1 MERPAFGLRRSA
13 LGRSTRSRGGERINQ
28 VGIMSRMTMGK
39 TAGVAFVAAL
49 LLAVSAGAGDKVKV
63 TVQKAKDF
71 QFGGRHAY
79 AWHPEEPV
87 SVKILQALGD
97 PEKLKAYYDPKIRPL
112 IEQALANR
120 GFTKV
125 AADQA
130 DFFVC
135 YYVLIGPDVS
145 SQYHGQFVG
154 AIPEWGLP
162 DFLMSTSALKVVD
175 QGSIVVDVMS
185 KELKATIWRGIA
197 ASQIQGKL
205 NDTQRMDRIDKAF
218 GDMFKDFPPKDQK
231 PK

>member
-1 MERPAFGLRRSA
+1 MTGISVGRLAAAA
-13 LGRSTRSRGGERINQ
+13 L
-28 VGIMSRMTMGK
+28 
-39 TAGVAFVAAL
+39 AASL
-49 LLAVSAGAGDKVKV
+49 LLAVSAGAGSKVKV

-71 QFGGRHAY
+71 QFAGRHAY

-87 SVKILQALGD
+87 SVKFLQALGD
-97 PEKLKAYYDPKIRPL
+97 PEKFKAYYDPLTRPL
-112 IEQALANR
+112 IEQELAKR

-135 YYVLIGPDVS
+135 YYVLIGPEAT
-145 SQYHGQFVG
+145 SQYQGQFIG

-162 DFLMSTSALKVVD
+162 DFVMATTALKVID
-175 QGSIVVDVMS
+175 KGSIVVDVMS

-197 ASQIQGKL
+197 AAQINGRL
-205 NDTQRMDRIDKAF
+205 NDTERMERVGKAF
-218 GDMFKDFPPKDQK
+218 ADMFKEFPPKDQK